1 MGKYKS
7 YTLMNKNVRISLYIL
22 IPIILWMISGLFVEE
37 KIIEIK
43 EDSQLTKVV
52 TQEAASQFYSPVI
65 TLNASASSEKRVRV
79 LAKTSG
85 EVMPNNVVQGQW
97 VEKNQVLCRLGV
109 VELNR
114 TEVKAPFKGY
124 VEMIV
129 KPGNYINR
137 GEVCAVIIE
146 LDPVT
151 FVAEVSEA
159 DIKNVVTG
167 QNISIELVT
176 GDIINSK
183 LSFVSKSA
191 TPSTRSFRVEAQ
203 VKNPQGII
211 RDGITGTLKISTNK
225 ILATKISSSILL
237 LSDAGTLGVR
247 AVTDNNIVEFLPI
260 KIIEDTEDGVWV
272 TGIPN
277 LTQIIVRGQGFVE
290 NGQEVIKVPLDIT

>member
-1 MGKYKS
+1 
-7 YTLMNKNVRISLYIL
+7 MNKNVRISLYIL

-151 FVAEVSEA
+151 FVAEVSET

-176 GDIINSK
+176 GDIVNSK

-203 VKNPQGII
+203 VNNPQGII

-247 AVTDNNIVEFLPI
+247 AVTENNIVEFLPI

>member
-1 MGKYKS
+1 
-7 YTLMNKNVRISLYIL
+7 MNKNVRISLYIL
-22 IPIILWMISGLFVEE
+22 IPIILWMISGLFIEE
-37 KIIEIK
+37 DVIEIK
-43 EDSQLTKVV
+43 EDSQLIKVV
-52 TQEAASQFYSPVI
+52 TQEAPSQFYSPVI

-151 FVAEVSEA
+151 FVAEVSET

-176 GDIINSK
+176 GDIVNSK

-203 VKNPQGII
+203 VQNPQGII

>member
-1 MGKYKS
+1 
-7 YTLMNKNVRISLYIL
+7 MNKNVRISLYIL
-22 IPIILWMISGLFVEE
+22 IPIILWMVSGLFVEE

-151 FVAEVSEA
+151 FVAEVSET